1 MSFLRSV
8 LACFLSSS
16 ILPTSE
22 TNTSSNV
29 IGDTVNERFFLI
41 ASSVSSLIANS
52 NVNMRIVFA
61 PESMTEPYDLNIS
74 VSILSFAIS
83 TRVFWG
89 IVVRGSPLSFLLL
102 LSGHCRLLQYCLR
115 ASLPHPYNGLSVRS
129 TCLLF
134 SNLLLQTRPVA

>member
-41 ASSVSSLIANS
+41 ASSVSSLIADS

-89 IVVRGSPLSFLLL
+89 IVVRSSFIVPFAIIWPLSIITM
-102 LSGHCRLLQYCLR
+102 LS
-115 ASLPHPYNGLSVRS
+115 
-129 TCLLF
+129 
-134 SNLLLQTRPVA
+134 